1 MSNSEGTL
9 LSSLSPTLITFII
22 FVASSSIFTNR
33 FVKRSRRSSRMD
45 DDDIVVDETN
55 GPNSIILSCTRSLS
69 YDQVLQLR
77 KQFYSNSCSVSYSNT
92 GPLMIVGVSLF
103 ISFII

>member
-1 MSNSEGTL
+1 MDD
-9 LSSLSPTLITFII
+9 
-22 FVASSSIFTNR
+22 V
-33 FVKRSRRSSRMD
+33 D

-92 GPLMIVGVSLF
+92 GPLMIVGVSLLF